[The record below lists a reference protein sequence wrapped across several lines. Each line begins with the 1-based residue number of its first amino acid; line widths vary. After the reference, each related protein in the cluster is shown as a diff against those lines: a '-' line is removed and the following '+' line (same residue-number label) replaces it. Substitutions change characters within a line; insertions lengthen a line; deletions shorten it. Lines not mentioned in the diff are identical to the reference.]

1 MKNLLGLLLICTI
14 FCSLA
19 FTTHDAFKEKT
30 TTVVIDV
37 SHGGSDSGV
46 TFDQTSEKEII
57 LEISQLIKD
66 KNINKSIK
74 IEFTREGDNAIGL
87 QERVAFINQLKPDLV
102 LSLHIASH
110 ANRSVSGIEIFVAE
124 ESKAY
129 EKSHMLAEKLK
140 NKFDSKNNDVDAK
153 IKNANFILMKQS
165 NHPILTVELGFLT
178 NETDRLSLQDPFNQA
193 AMAQTILEFISE
205 L

>member
-1 MKNLLGLLLICTI
+1 MKNLLRVVLICTL
-14 FCSLA
+14 FCTLA
-19 FTTHDAFKEKT
+19 FTTHDVFKEKT

-46 TFDQTSEKEII
+46 TFDQNSEKQII

-66 KNINKSIK
+66 KNINKIIK
-74 IEFTREGDNAIGL
+74 IEFTRQSDKAINL
-87 QERVAFINQLKPDLV
+87 SERVAFINQLKPDLV

-110 ANRSVSGIEIFVAE
+110 PERSVSGIEIFVTQ
-124 ESKAY
+124 ESKTY
-129 EKSHMLAEKLK
+129 EKSHLLAEKLK
-140 NKFDSKNNDVDAK
+140 NKFDSKNKDVDAK

-178 NETDRLSLQDPFNQA
+178 NESDRIKLQDPFQQA
-193 AMAQTILEFISE
+193 AIAQTILEFLSE